1 MMRPLAFIVFAATV
15 ASSLPATA
23 QVSEKKT
30 LTTEGARRVL
40 AAVVAEAKKRNT
52 TGAIAIVD
60 DGGFLLVL
68 ERLDNT
74 FQAGPGISIGKAKTA
89 ALFRKSTKFFEDLIN
104 KGRTAMTALQ
114 PAPDFTPLQG
124 GEPLVVDGQI
134 VGAVGVSGASSAAE
148 DTELALVAVEAA
160 KNVAKA
166 RSESGCGKAVAYVEA
181 SRVGEAFAKGQPLL
195 ETAEYKIHASRRE
208 SAGLAEVH
216 TQDTDIIHVLDGAA
230 TLVTGGSVV
239 DGKNIAAEEIR
250 GASIT
255 GGEARV
261 LAKGDVIVVPAG
273 TPHWFKEVKGPLTYY
288 VVKVSSAACAG
299 ACKP

>member
-1 MMRPLAFIVFAATV
+1 MKRLLAFSVFAATV
-15 ASSLPATA
+15 ASSSPAIA
-23 QVSEKKT
+23 QVAVRKT
-30 LTTEGARRVL
+30 LTTEGAKRVL
-40 AAVVAEAKKRNT
+40 SAVVAEAKKRNT

-89 ALFRKSTKFFEDLIN
+89 ALFRKSTKFFEELIN

-124 GEPLVVDGQI
+124 GEPLVIDGQI

-148 DTELALVAVEAA
+148 DTELALVAVEAV
-160 KNVAKA
+160 KGIAKA
-166 RSESGCGKAVAYVEA
+166 CIESDCGKAVAYVEA
-181 SRVGEAFAKGQPLL
+181 SKVGEAFAKGQPLI

-208 SAGLAEVH
+208 AAGMAEVH
-216 TQDTDIIHVLDGAA
+216 TRDTDILHVLEGTAI
-230 TLVTGGSVV
+230 LVTGGSVV
-239 DGKNIAAEEIR
+239 DGKGIAAEEIR

-255 GGEARV
+255 GGEARTI
-261 LAKGDVIVVPAG
+261 AKGDVIVVPAG

-288 VVKVSSAACAG
+288 VVKVSGAACAG